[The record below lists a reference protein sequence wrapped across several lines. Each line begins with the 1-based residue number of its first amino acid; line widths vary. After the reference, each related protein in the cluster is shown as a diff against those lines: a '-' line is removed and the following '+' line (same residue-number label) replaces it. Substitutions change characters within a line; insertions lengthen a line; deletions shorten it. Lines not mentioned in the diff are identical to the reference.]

1 MKIFKF
7 IKGSSTVIILALI
20 IGMFLSSCEKFF
32 NPDEELNITEDQLYG
47 DWYEYRSTE
56 MGLYGLQQK
65 LVEQLLILG
74 ELRGDLLTVTPTADV
89 DMVEIYNFNV
99 SKNNKYASPIN
110 FFKLISACNNFIR
123 ILEREH
129 PEVLDPE
136 SPVTNYDRLYGEAL
150 CMRTWAYFY
159 AVRIYRKVPY
169 LPQSLVTMDEILN
182 FVNSSGTYIDS
193 IYIEFG
199 RNGYYKDTIGEI
211 YQDTIYNKPITLEKQ
226 YYDLEL
232 VIDHFAYEL
241 ETKIKAVGVNHYI
254 NNNDITWEVTIWN
267 PWAMHALLGQ
277 MYLTQ
282 GNYAKAVQHFEVIID
297 NETDDNRYEID
308 NSFSFNMWRS
318 IFTGIDGREHIYT
331 IWFDKSY
338 FQQNQFQSFFEPWA
352 PHNYM
357 LKPTRWA
364 ITNWET
370 VWRNQAIRED
380 QVNPERSEM
389 VFPGIPGDNYR
400 GYGIS
405 YVYLRNK
412 FPLGNEEY
420 YRMLDLKSKED
431 LRSVDAIMAEVD
443 TIVYKY
449 SINKGRFDQD
459 ANYMLYR
466 AAGIH
471 LYMAEIYTWWEF
483 LRGGE
488 VKPYVSVAVDLVNEG
503 GVYYYDITPRDQV
516 GIRGRVGLSGG
527 IDGLRVTNLVY
538 FHNPFTNEIIGYED
552 LSGDFLAKQLLLE
565 EQILDERARELAF
578 EGERF
583 YDLMRVAKRRNDPSL
598 LASKVAAKYPADQSA
613 GIYNLLLDE
622 RNWYINYFE

>member
-7 IKGSSTVIILALI
+7 IKGSSTVIIFTLI
-20 IGMFLSSCEKFF
+20 IGIFLSSCEKFF
-32 NPDEELNITEDQLYG
+32 NPDEELNITEDQLFD

-74 ELRGDLLTVTPTADV
+74 ELRGDLLTITPTADI

-136 SPVTNYDRLYGEAL
+136 SPVTNYDKLYGEAL
-150 CMRTWAYFY
+150 CMRAWAYFY
-159 AVRIYRKVPY
+159 AVRIYGKVPY
-169 LPQSLVTMDEILN
+169 IPQSLVTMDEILK

-193 IYIEFG
+193 VYIDFDRG
-199 RNGYYKDTIGEI
+199 GYYNDTINN
-211 YQDTIYNKPITLEKQ
+211 YPITLEKQ
-226 YYDLEL
+226 LYDQDL
-232 VIDHFAYEL
+232 VIDVFTKQL

-277 MYLTQ
+277 MYLTR
-282 GNYAKAVQHFEVIID
+282 GDYAKAIRHFEMIIV
-297 NETDDNRYEID
+297 NETDNNRYEID
-308 NSFSFNMWRS
+308 NSFSFNMWRN
-318 IFTGIDGREHIYT
+318 IFTNIDGREHIYT

-338 FQQNQFQSFFEPWA
+338 FQQNQFQSFFEPWP

-370 VWRNQAIRED
+370 IWRGQAIRED
-380 QVNPERSEM
+380 QVNPDRSVM
-389 VFPGIPGDNYR
+389 TFPGIPSDFYR
-400 GYGIS
+400 GYGTS
-405 YVYLRNK
+405 YLYLRNGRA
-412 FPLGNEEY
+412 LSGEEY
-420 YRMLDLKSKED
+420 MRMLDLKSKED
-431 LRSVDAIMAEVD
+431 ERSVNAIMAEVD
-443 TIVYKY
+443 TIVFKY

-459 ANYMLYR
+459 ASYIIYR

-471 LYMAEIYTWWEF
+471 LYMAEIYTWWEYQ
-483 LRGGE
+483 RGGE
-488 VKPYVSVAVDLVNEG
+488 VKPYTSVAVDLINEG
-503 GVYYYDITPRDQV
+503 GVYYYGITPRDQV

-527 IDGLRVTNLVY
+527 IDGVRVTNIVY
-538 FHNPFTNEIIGYED
+538 IHNPFTNEIIGYID
-552 LSGDFLAKQLLLE
+552 LTGDFLAKQLNLE

-583 YDLMRVAKRRNDPSL
+583 YDLIRVAKRRNDPSF
-598 LASKVAAKYPADQSA
+598 LASKVSAKYPADQRDR
-613 GIYNLLLDE
+613 IYNLLLDE